1 MGTRKVL
8 LLAGVVL
15 FLSQGTGHSTT
26 LVVQKKVSDAR
37 TLAGR
42 ADVGGTSAS
51 GVTVELRNSDWHTV
65 LSSTKTDDN
74 GYFSLKRPA
83 AGNLFNIRLSAPGL
97 DTYQLRVRLRR
108 HAAGGH
114 VVNAGT
120 RNVDQRRLMVR
131 VQSST
136 PANAMNSRESC
147 FIISRIFLR
156 SLFLENHR
164 S

>member
-1 MGTRKVL
+1 MLGQIISHYRI
-8 LLAGVVL
+8 LAKPAECR
-15 FLSQGTGHSTT
+15 H
-26 LVVQKKVSDAR
+26 
-37 TLAGR
+37 GR
-42 ADVGGTSAS
+42 AQS
-51 GVTVELRNSDWHTV
+51 GR
-65 LSSTKTDDN
+65 
-74 GYFSLKRPA
+74 
-83 AGNLFNIRLSAPGL
+83 
-97 DTYQLRVRLRR
+97 
-108 HAAGGH
+108 

-120 RNVDQRRLMVR
+120 RTVDQRRLMVR